1 MNAKQLLSL
10 CVLSIFSLNGLQAQK
25 VDKKNKNQQITDST
39 STNKK
44 EEKNRNVMLN
54 AESNIGPRNVNIGL
68 PFTGDVVILENDLPV
83 VYYFYPTIPTTS
95 WRMDNS
101 LSKMGLMSF
110 AESAITT
117 GKVGYAV
124 KSSDRDAS
132 TSVKGYGSVYVNSFG
147 SSRYD
152 LTVTGPIGKKGWG
165 YMMDAYK
172 SFDRGNGTNYKFT
185 PWNDNTTMLKFAV
198 QKKYS
203 KGNVRL
209 LFKSINSKSV
219 VTNYS
224 PLTYNGN
231 GKTSPLD
238 NFKLGTDSYILGT
251 GMIPYYD
258 YNTGVAAYADLSS
271 DKFSK
276 TNSNTLYLT
285 GEHNFSKGWKL
296 TYSTMYQDIN
306 TPLSITF
313 PLTLGIYDPDRAA
326 ASKWSFKYQG
336 TSNVY
341 SGSAQMVS
349 SQMIPQSENTSIFT
363 RLELTKKVGVHD
375 LRFGLNQLYTHRQ
388 YNVNSGLY
396 FQTVEANPKL
406 LDMYTFV
413 PAYNMTVKAT
423 NDHGLMPASAGGYGS
438 ATNDKYK
445 KLALYVSDDFK
456 IGKRFDMGLG
466 IRLENQGIS
475 ELANPYINDFVKDRP
490 LISQDFSNRW
500 NFVGAYNFVYKI
512 SSQFGLVGDATYNS
526 WNERYWDY
534 AFRDANGNPISD
546 PSTPGAKPMQTVPH
560 EFKTNVMNLG
570 GGIFYNIGSSI
581 QLISKLTYISKDNIR
596 ASQSVTNP
604 ANQAERTTF
613 DPIIYDLSTV
623 GWTTDVMANPFK
635 NFSIHY
641 LLTLQAPKYQNY
653 SYSAYGITY
662 DYGDKYI
669 PELSGVLMEVDPS
682 YSFKNGIKLW
692 ASLRYFGKQYGNAT
706 NSLYYNGWWEN
717 FGGIDYRLS
726 RDINLKFQ
734 VTNFLNQEGV
744 KGKIQGADQVT
755 DAAPY
760 TNRTIVASAIRPQTF
775 ELTLQYKF

>member
-1 MNAKQLLSL
+1 MKTKHLLSM
-10 CVLSIFSLNGLQAQK
+10 CVISIFSLSNGLMAQK
-25 VDKKNKNQQITDST
+25 VDKNKNQQVSDST

-54 AESNIGPRNVNIGL
+54 ADSNIGPRNVNIGL

-147 SSRYD
+147 ASRYD
-152 LTVTGPIGKKGWG
+152 LTITGPLGKKGWG
-165 YMMDAYK
+165 YMVDAYK
-172 SFDRGNGTNYKFT
+172 NFDRGNGTNYKFT
-185 PWNDNTTMLKFAV
+185 PWNDNTTMLKFAI

-209 LFKSINSKSV
+209 LFKSVNSQSV

-231 GKTSPLD
+231 GETTPLK
-238 NFKLGTDSYILGT
+238 NFKLGTDSYILES

-258 YNTGVAAYADLSS
+258 ANTGVASYADLSS
-271 DKFSK
+271 SKFSR
-276 TNSNTLYLT
+276 TNSNNVYLT
-285 GEHNFSKGWKL
+285 GEHNFTGGWKL

-326 ASKWSFKYQG
+326 ASNWSFKYAG
-336 TSNVY
+336 TSNVF

-349 SQMIPQSENTSIFT
+349 SQMIPQSKNTSVFS
-363 RLELTKKVGVHD
+363 RAELTKKFGVHD
-375 LRFGLNQLYTHRQ
+375 VRFGVNQLYTHRQ
-388 YNVNSGLY
+388 FSVNSGLY

-406 LDMYTFV
+406 LDMYVFV
-413 PAYNMTVKAT
+413 PAFNMSVKAT
-423 NDHGLMPASAGGYGS
+423 NDHSLMPASAGGYGNV
-438 ATNDKYK
+438 TNDKYK
-445 KLALYVSDDFK
+445 KLALYATDDFK
-456 IGKRFDMGLG
+456 LGKRLDIGLG
-466 IRLENQGIS
+466 IRLENQTIS
-475 ELANPYINDFVKDRP
+475 DLTNPYINDFVKDRP
-490 LISQDFSNRW
+490 LLSKDFSNRL
-500 NFVGAYNFVYKI
+500 NSVGSFNFVYKI
-512 SSQFGLVGDATYNS
+512 SSQFGLLGDATKNS
-526 WNERYWDY
+526 WHERYWDY
-534 AFRDANGNPISD
+534 AFRDANGNPIAD

-560 EFKTNVMNLG
+560 EFKTNVLNYG
-570 GGIFYNIGSSI
+570 GGIFYNIGTKL
-581 QLISKLTYISKDNIR
+581 QMVSKITYISKENIR

-604 ANQAERTTF
+604 ANQSERTTF

-623 GWTTDVMANPFK
+623 GWTTDIMASPFK

-641 LLTLQAPKYQNY
+641 LLTLQAPKYKNY
-653 SYSAYGITY
+653 SYSAYGSTY
-662 DYGDKYI
+662 TYSDKFI
-669 PELSGVLMEVDPS
+669 PELSGVLMEIDPS
-682 YSFKNGIKLW
+682 YSFENGIRLW
-692 ASLRYFGKQYGNAT
+692 ASLRYFGKQYGTPT
-706 NSLYYNGWWEN
+706 NVLYYNGWMEN
-717 FGGIDYRLS
+717 FGGVDYRLN
-726 RDINLKFQ
+726 RNINLKLQ

-755 DAAPY
+755 DASPY
-760 TNRTIVASAIRPQTF
+760 TNRTIVASAIRPRTF